1 MKPHLDLLYSE
12 LDCLSNYSFLNGA
25 SHPEELISRAAE
37 LGYKALALCDY
48 ASMAGVVRAY
58 AQAKLHPEIRLLVGS
73 RFRFTGAWDSP
84 NPQGTNPEARASNDT
99 QAHELLILPRN
110 KEGYGN
116 LCQFISHLHQ
126 SLDLK
131 QEASIDWSFLQ
142 QARQGAQQQ
151 VLPDCLLIYK
161 PAYGLDSEHIQRQT
175 QNLLDLF
182 AGRLF
187 LGVSLHRR
195 DQDMQ
200 HLRAVRQAAQ
210 TCGVRC
216 AALGGVHMHVRSR
229 QPLHDTLAAIRLKTP
244 VQECGWS
251 LASNA
256 EHHLRTR
263 FQLANLYPAELRETT
278 EYIQELCQFCLSEIK
293 YEYPVEIV
301 PPGLSGIEYLR
312 QETERGAQRRYPK
325 GISDSL
331 RTRLEEELS
340 LIADLGYESYFL
352 TLHDIVG
359 YARSQGILCQGR
371 GSAANSAVCYCL
383 GITEVDPAS
392 SHTLFARFI
401 SRARAEP
408 PDIDVDFEHQR
419 REEVIQYIYRKYG
432 RQRAAL
438 TAVIT
443 TYRRRS
449 ALRDTGK
456 ALRIPQ
462 ALIEALI
469 QCDRAWLK
477 DTHIQD
483 EVLARFP
490 ECPPEQAHQWLSLTR
505 QLMGFPRHLSQHPG
519 GFVISQTP
527 LHRLVPIQ
535 NAAMPGRSVVQ
546 WDKDD
551 LDVLGLLKV
560 DILAL
565 GMLSALRRCLDT
577 ISQQKGKPF
586 RLQDI
591 PLQSAKTFR
600 MIRRAD
606 TIGVFQI
613 ESRAQMS
620 MLPRLRPQCFYDLVV
635 QVAIVRPGPIQGG
648 MVHPY
653 LERRRDHSK
662 VDYPAP
668 EIRHVLERTLGVPIF
683 QEQAMELAMEA
694 AGFSADKADA
704 LRRAM
709 AAWRRRG
716 GLGPFEQELL
726 DGMDA
731 KGYAP
736 EFAQRLFDQISGF
749 GEYGFPES
757 HSASF
762 AKLAW
767 FSAYLKARYPEHFL
781 AALLNSQP
789 MGFYGPSQL
798 VQDARR
804 HGVQV
809 LPVDVQ
815 YSLYDS
821 HVCSAP
827 GSSRQVRLGLHMVK
841 GLSEQGAQAIV
852 SYRQN
857 HPERKL
863 NLACLRQELALSAH
877 DQQALAQAHALRSA
891 YSQRRHSVWDA
902 RRPSQTGL
910 LSHAE
915 TPDHT
920 PDLPRASVGLEVLS
934 DYQAVGLSLDRH
946 PLSLL
951 RTQLAPLRFSTAEQL
966 NQACPDRRLARAC
979 GLVTTRQRP
988 GTAKG
993 TVFVTLEDETGSV
1006 NVIVRE
1012 ELAQAQSQALLQSRL
1027 LGVYGVWQRD
1037 GSVCHLI
1044 ARRLV
1049 SMNHLVGD
1057 LAARSRDFQ

>member
-1 MKPHLDLLYSE
+1 MNAAPETGLLYSE
-12 LDCLSNYSFLNGA
+12 LDCISNYSFLTGA
-25 SHPEELISRAAE
+25 SHPEELVTRAAE
-37 LGYKALALCDY
+37 LGYQALALCDY
-48 ASMAGVVRAY
+48 ASMAGAVRAY
-58 AQAKLHPEIRLLVGS
+58 AQARLHKNIRLLVGS
-73 RFRFTGAWDSP
+73 RFRFIDDRDLAG
-84 NPQGTNPEARASNDT
+84 PEPGPAAST
-99 QAHELLILPRN
+99 PHELLILPRN
-110 KEGYGN
+110 KQGYGN
-116 LCQFISHLHQ
+116 LCQFISLLRQ

-131 QEASIDWSFLQ
+131 SQPDIPWTWLQ
-142 QARQGAQQQ
+142 RARFGQDSEPLQ
-151 VLPDCLLIYK
+151 DCLLIYK
-161 PAYGLDSEHIQRQT
+161 PAYGLPARDIVTQVRRLQT
-175 QNLLDLF
+175 LF
-182 AGRLF
+182 PARLF

-195 DQDMQ
+195 DQDAR
-200 HLRAVRQAAQ
+200 HLQQLRLASRHA
-210 TCGVRC
+210 GLRC
-216 AALGGVHMHVRSR
+216 AALGGVQMHVRSR

-244 VQECGWS
+244 VHECGWA
-251 LASNA
+251 LAGNA
-256 EHHLRTR
+256 EQHLRTR
-263 FQLANLYPAELRETT
+263 LQLANIYPPDMRETT
-278 EYIQELCQFCLSEIK
+278 DQIQQLCQFSLDEIR

-301 PPGLSGIEYLR
+301 PPGMNGMQYLR
-312 QETERGAQRRYPK
+312 QETERGIRRRYAQ
-325 GISDSL
+325 GISAEL
-331 RTRLEEELS
+331 RTRLEEELA
-340 LIADLGYESYFL
+340 LIQDLKYESYFL
-352 TLHDIVG
+352 TIYDIVT

-401 SRARAEP
+401 SRERAEP

-419 REEVIQYIYRKYG
+419 REEVIQYIYGKYG
-432 RQRAAL
+432 RERAAL
-438 TAVIT
+438 TAVVI

-456 ALRIPQ
+456 ALGIPQ
-462 ALIEALI
+462 ALVEALV

-477 DTHIQD
+477 DTRVQE

-490 ECPPEQAHQWLSLTR
+490 ECPSELAHLWLSLTR

-519 GFVISQTP
+519 GFVISQSP
-527 LHRLVPIQ
+527 LHRLVPIE
-535 NAAMPGRSVVQ
+535 NATMAGRSVVQ

-551 LDVLGLLKV
+551 LDILGLLKV

-565 GMLSALRRCLDT
+565 GMLSALRRCLDS
-577 ISQQKGKPF
+577 ISRELGRPYP
-586 RLQDI
+586 LQDI
-591 PLQSAKTFR
+591 PRHCNKTFA
-600 MIRRAD
+600 MIQRAD
-606 TIGVFQI
+606 TVGVFQI

-620 MLPRLRPQCFYDLVV
+620 MLPRLKPACFYDLVV

-653 LERRRDHSK
+653 LERRRDPSK

-668 EIRHVLERTLGVPIF
+668 EIQHVLERTLGVPIF

-694 AGFSADKADA
+694 AGFSADEADQ

-716 GLGPFEQELL
+716 GLGPFEEKLKE
-726 DGMDA
+726 GMKK
-731 KGYAP
+731 KGYDDD
-736 EFAQRLFDQISGF
+736 FAQRLFDQISGF

-767 FSAYLKARYPEHFL
+767 ISSYLKCHRPDHFL
-781 AALLNSQP
+781 AAMLNSQP

-815 YSLYDS
+815 HSDVES
-821 HVCSAP
+821 AVCPAAQ
-827 GSSRQVRLGLHMVK
+827 GGRAVRLGLHMVK
-841 GLSEQGAQAIV
+841 GLSQDSARAIV
-852 SYRQN
+852 AYRQA
-857 HPERKL
+857 HPGRIMD
-863 NLACLRQELALSAH
+863 LACLRQELGLSPH

-891 YSQRRHSVWDA
+891 YDQRRRGLWEARRHSQ
-902 RRPSQTGL
+902 PGL

-915 TPDHT
+915 TPNTT
-920 PDLPRASVGLEVLS
+920 PVLQAATAGQEVLN
-934 DYQAVGLSLDRH
+934 DYHSLGLTLDRH
-946 PLSLL
+946 PVALL
-951 RTQLAPLRFSTAEQL
+951 RARLERLHFVPAQQLHADY
-966 NQACPDRRLARAC
+966 PDRRLARAC

-993 TVFVTLEDETGSV
+993 TIFVTLEDETGSV
-1006 NVIVRE
+1006 NVIVRD
-1012 ELAQAQSQALLQSRL
+1012 ELAQRQSDALLQSRL
-1027 LGVYGVWQRD
+1027 LGVYGVWQRE

-1049 SMNHLVGD
+1049 KLNHLVGE

>member
-1 MKPHLDLLYSE
+1 MSIPSELLYSE
-12 LDCLSNYSFLNGA
+12 LDCLSNYSFLTGA

-48 ASMAGVVRAY
+48 APMAGVVRAY
-58 AQAKLHPEIRLLVGS
+58 AQARLHPQIRLLVGS
-73 RFRFTGAWDSP
+73 RFRFSGQWDTSSCPGTHCETASP
-84 NPQGTNPEARASNDT
+84 NDT

-116 LCQFISHLHQ
+116 LCQFISELHQ

-131 QEASIDWSFLQ
+131 QEAPIDWSFLQ
-142 QARQGAQQQ
+142 QARYGAQHT
-151 VLPDCLLIYK
+151 VLADCLVIYK
-161 PAYGLDSEHIQRQT
+161 PAYGLSGEHIYQQA
-175 QNLLDLF
+175 QDLKSLF
-182 AGRLF
+182 ADRLF
-187 LGVSLHRR
+187 LGLSLHRR
-195 DQDMQ
+195 DQDQQ
-200 HLRAVRQAAQ
+200 HLRTVRLAAQ
-210 TCGVRC
+210 QCGLSC

-229 QPLHDTLAAIRLKTP
+229 QPLHDTLTAIRLKTP
-244 VQECGWS
+244 IQECGWS

-256 EHHLRTR
+256 EHHLRSR
-263 FQLANLYPAELRETT
+263 FQLANLYPADLRKTSDH
-278 EYIQELCQFCLSEIK
+278 IQELCQFCLSEIK

-301 PPGLSGIEYLR
+301 PPGLSGSEYLR
-312 QETERGAQRRYPK
+312 QETEHGAHRRYPK
-325 GISDSL
+325 GISDRL
-331 RTRLEEELS
+331 RTRLDEELS
-340 LIADLGYESYFL
+340 LIEDLGYESYFL
-352 TLHDIVG
+352 TLYDIVS
-359 YARSQGILCQGR
+359 YARSRGILCQGR

-432 RQRAAL
+432 RERAAL

-443 TYRRRS
+443 SYRRRS

-456 ALRIPQ
+456 ALSIPH

-477 DTHIQD
+477 DTRIQD

-565 GMLSALRRCLDT
+565 GMLSALRRCLDS
-577 ISQQKGKPF
+577 ISQQTGKPF

-591 PLQSAKTFR
+591 PLHSAKTFR

-620 MLPRLRPQCFYDLVV
+620 MLPRLRPKCFYDLVV

-653 LERRRDHSK
+653 LERRRDPSK

-668 EIRHVLERTLGVPIF
+668 EIRPVLERTLGVPIF

-726 DGMDA
+726 DGMAA
-731 KGYAP
+731 KQYPP
-736 EFAQRLFDQISGF
+736 EFAKRLFDQISGF

-767 FSAYLKARYPEHFL
+767 FSAYLKARYPDHFL

-815 YSLYDS
+815 YSLFDS

-827 GSSRQVRLGLHMVK
+827 GSPRQVRLGLHMVK
-841 GLSEQGAQAIV
+841 GLSEQGAHAIV
-852 SYRQN
+852 HYRQN
-857 HPERKL
+857 HPERTL

-891 YSQRRHSVWDA
+891 YSQRRHGVWDA
-902 RRPSQTGL
+902 RRPSQAGL

-915 TPDHT
+915 NPDTTPE
-920 PDLPRASVGLEVLS
+920 LPRASVGIEVLS
-934 DYQAVGLSLDRH
+934 DYQAVGLSLHRH

-951 RTQLAPLRFSTAEQL
+951 RQQLIPLRFSTAAQL
-966 NQACPDRRLARAC
+966 SLNYPDRRLARAC

-1012 ELAQAQSQALLQSRL
+1012 ELAQEQSQALLQSRL
-1027 LGVYGVWQRD
+1027 LGVYGIWQRD
-1037 GSVCHLI
+1037 GAVCHLI

-1049 SMNHLVGD
+1049 CLNHLIGD
-1057 LAARSRDFQ
+1057 LVTRSRDFQ

>member
-1 MKPHLDLLYSE
+1 MKSHIDLLYSE

-25 SHPEELISRAAE
+25 SHPEELVSRAAE

-73 RFRFTGAWDSP
+73 RFCFTGVWEPANPP
-84 NPQGTNPEARASNDT
+84 NTHSTSMTGDAT

-116 LCQFISHLHQ
+116 LCQFISHVHQ

-131 QEASIDWSFLQ
+131 QQASIDWSFLQ
-142 QARQGAQQQ
+142 QARQGSQQH
-151 VLPDCLLIYK
+151 VLPDCLAIYK
-161 PAYGLDSEHIQRQT
+161 PAYGLDSEHIHLHTQR
-175 QNLLDLF
+175 LLELF

-187 LGVSLHRR
+187 LGISLHRR

-200 HLRAVRQAAQ
+200 HLRAVRLAAQ
-210 TCGVRC
+210 ESGVPC

-251 LASNA
+251 LAGNA
-256 EHHLRTR
+256 EHHLRSR

-278 EYIQELCQFCLSEIK
+278 DHIQALCQFCLSEIK

-312 QETERGAQRRYPK
+312 QETERGVQRRYPK
-325 GISDSL
+325 GISDHL
-331 RTRLEEELS
+331 RMRLEQELS
-340 LIADLGYESYFL
+340 LIADLGYEAYFL
-352 TLHDIVG
+352 TLHDIVS

-456 ALRIPQ
+456 ALSIPQ
-462 ALIEALI
+462 PLVEALI
-469 QCDRAWLK
+469 QCDRAWLN
-477 DTHIQD
+477 DTRIQD
-483 EVLARFP
+483 EVFARFP
-490 ECPPEQAHQWLSLTR
+490 QCPPEQAHQWLSLTR

-565 GMLSALRRCLDT
+565 GMLSALRRCLDS

-586 RLQDI
+586 HLQDI

-620 MLPRLRPQCFYDLVV
+620 MLPRLRPTCFYDLVV

-653 LERRRDHSK
+653 LERRRDHRK

-668 EIRHVLERTLGVPIF
+668 EIRHVLARTLGVPIF

-726 DGMDA
+726 DGMAA
-731 KGYAP
+731 KGYDP
-736 EFAQRLFDQISGF
+736 EF
-749 GEYGFPES
+749 
-757 HSASF
+757 
-762 AKLAW
+762 
-767 FSAYLKARYPEHFL
+767 
-781 AALLNSQP
+781 
-789 MGFYGPSQL
+789 
-798 VQDARR
+798 
-804 HGVQV
+804 
-809 LPVDVQ
+809 
-815 YSLYDS
+815 
-821 HVCSAP
+821 
-827 GSSRQVRLGLHMVK
+827 
-841 GLSEQGAQAIV
+841 
-852 SYRQN
+852 
-857 HPERKL
+857 
-863 NLACLRQELALSAH
+863 
-877 DQQALAQAHALRSA
+877 
-891 YSQRRHSVWDA
+891 SQR
-902 RRPSQTGL
+902 
-910 LSHAE
+910 
-915 TPDHT
+915 
-920 PDLPRASVGLEVLS
+920 
-934 DYQAVGLSLDRH
+934 
-946 PLSLL
+946 
-951 RTQLAPLRFSTAEQL
+951 
-966 NQACPDRRLARAC
+966 
-979 GLVTTRQRP
+979 
-988 GTAKG
+988 
-993 TVFVTLEDETGSV
+993 
-1006 NVIVRE
+1006 
-1012 ELAQAQSQALLQSRL
+1012 
-1027 LGVYGVWQRD
+1027 
-1037 GSVCHLI
+1037 
-1044 ARRLV
+1044 
-1049 SMNHLVGD
+1049 
-1057 LAARSRDFQ
+1057 

>member
-1 MKPHLDLLYSE
+1 MSIPSELLYSE
-12 LDCLSNYSFLNGA
+12 LDCLSNYSFLTGA

-58 AQAKLHPEIRLLVGS
+58 AQARLHPQIRLLVGS
-73 RFRFTGAWDSP
+73 RFRFSGQWDSSSCP
-84 NPQGTNPEARASNDT
+84 GTHCETASPNDT

-116 LCQFISHLHQ
+116 LCQFISELHQ

-131 QEASIDWSFLQ
+131 QEAPIDWSFLQ
-142 QARQGAQQQ
+142 QARYGAQHT
-151 VLPDCLLIYK
+151 VLADCLVIYK
-161 PAYGLDSEHIQRQT
+161 PAYGLSGEHIYQQA
-175 QNLLDLF
+175 QDLKSLF
-182 AGRLF
+182 ADRLF
-187 LGVSLHRR
+187 LGLSLHRR
-195 DQDMQ
+195 DQDQQ
-200 HLRAVRQAAQ
+200 HLRTVRLAAQ
-210 TCGVRC
+210 QCGLSC

-229 QPLHDTLAAIRLKTP
+229 QPLHDTLTAIRLKTP
-244 VQECGWS
+244 IQECGWS

-256 EHHLRTR
+256 EHHLRSR
-263 FQLANLYPAELRETT
+263 FQLANLYPADLRKTSDH
-278 EYIQELCQFCLSEIK
+278 IQELCQFCLSEIK

-301 PPGLSGIEYLR
+301 PPGLSGSEYLR
-312 QETERGAQRRYPK
+312 QETERGAHRRYPK
-325 GISDSL
+325 GISDRL
-331 RTRLEEELS
+331 RTRLDEELS
-340 LIADLGYESYFL
+340 LIEDLGYESYFL
-352 TLHDIVG
+352 TLYDIVS
-359 YARSQGILCQGR
+359 YARSRGILCQGR

-432 RQRAAL
+432 RERAAL

-443 TYRRRS
+443 SYRRRS

-456 ALRIPQ
+456 ALSIPH

-477 DTHIQD
+477 DTRIQD

-565 GMLSALRRCLDT
+565 GMLSALRRCLNS
-577 ISQQKGKPF
+577 ISQQTGKPF

-591 PLQSAKTFR
+591 PLHSAKTFR

-620 MLPRLRPQCFYDLVV
+620 MLPRLRPKCFYDLVV

-653 LERRRDHSK
+653 LERRRDPSK
-662 VDYPAP
+662 VVYPAP
-668 EIRHVLERTLGVPIF
+668 EIRPVLERTLGVPIF

-726 DGMDA
+726 DGMAA
-731 KGYAP
+731 KQYPP
-736 EFAQRLFDQISGF
+736 EFAKRLFDQISGF

-767 FSAYLKARYPEHFL
+767 FSAYLKARYPDHFL

-815 YSLYDS
+815 YSLFDS

-827 GSSRQVRLGLHMVK
+827 GSPRQVRLGLHMVK
-841 GLSEQGAQAIV
+841 GLSEQGAHAIV
-852 SYRQN
+852 HYRQN
-857 HPERKL
+857 HPERTL

-891 YSQRRHSVWDA
+891 YSQRRHGVWDA
-902 RRPSQTGL
+902 RRPSQAGL

-915 TPDHT
+915 NPDTTPE
-920 PDLPRASVGLEVLS
+920 LPRASVGIEVLS
-934 DYQAVGLSLDRH
+934 DYQAVGLSLHRH

-951 RTQLAPLRFSTAEQL
+951 RQQLIPLRFSTAAQL
-966 NQACPDRRLARAC
+966 SLNYPDRRLARAC

-1012 ELAQAQSQALLQSRL
+1012 ELAQEQSQALLQSRL
-1027 LGVYGVWQRD
+1027 LGVYGIWQRD
-1037 GSVCHLI
+1037 GAVCHLI

-1049 SMNHLVGD
+1049 CLNHLIGD
-1057 LAARSRDFQ
+1057 LVTRSRDFQ